1 MMGSY
6 CMKQISKDEWIKK
19 NKENALQYIEKI
31 GYEEPEIE
39 KNFAEALSK
48 VIHTDT
54 QLPYIIKN
62 ELEQEY
68 YDLRKQT
75 DSNLK
80 ALDLLN
86 EFDNHLCQGVATGLF
101 QVPNNEFNK
110 IYIDEIQYGRMTNH
124 YLNDTGLSYSI
135 KRNS

>member
-48 VIHTDT
+48 V
-54 QLPYIIKN
+54 
-62 ELEQEY
+62 
-68 YDLRKQT
+68 
-75 DSNLK
+75 
-80 ALDLLN
+80 
-86 EFDNHLCQGVATGLF
+86 
-101 QVPNNEFNK
+101 NK
-110 IYIDEIQYGRMTNH
+110 LILT
-124 YLNDTGLSYSI
+124 
-135 KRNS
+135 